1 MTATDSTPPWRP
13 DCPREQNDA
22 VRFPAAVAL
31 VALGGAVGTYARVV
45 VSLVVPDPALVAT
58 LAVNLVG
65 AFALGYLATR
75 LADGAGGEL
84 RRRRG
89 ARLLLGTGVCGGFTT
104 YSLIAQQAAMLMQR
118 GDVPVAVLYAATTLA
133 LGAVATMLGI
143 VLAARGRPD
152 RARATS

>member
-89 ARLLLGTGVCGGFTT
+89 VRLLLGTGFCGGFTT
-104 YSLIAQQAAMLMQR
+104 YSLIALQAAMLMQR

>member
-1 MTATDSTPPWRP
+1 M
-13 DCPREQNDA
+13 
-22 VRFPAAVAL
+22 RFPAAVAL
-31 VALGGAVGTYARVV
+31 VALGGAAGTYARVV

-89 ARLLLGTGVCGGFTT
+89 VRLLLGTGFCGGFTT
-104 YSLIAQQAAMLMQR
+104 YSLIALQAAMLMQR

-143 VLAARGRPD
+143 VLASRGRPD

>member
-1 MTATDSTPPWRP
+1 M
-13 DCPREQNDA
+13 
-22 VRFPAAVAL
+22 RFPAAVAL
-31 VALGGAVGTYARVV
+31 VALGGAAGTYARVV

-58 LAVNLVG
+58 LVVNLVG

-75 LADGAGGEL
+75 LADGADQDGARPGRE

-89 ARLLLGTGVCGGFTT
+89 VRLLLGTGFCGGFTT
-104 YSLIAQQAAMLMQR
+104 YSLIALQAARLMDR
-118 GDVPVAVLYAATTLA
+118 GDVPMAVLYGATTLA

-143 VLAARGRPD
+143 VLASRGRPD

>member
-1 MTATDSTPPWRP
+1 M
-13 DCPREQNDA
+13 
-22 VRFPAAVAL
+22 RFPAAVAL
-31 VALGGAVGTYARVV
+31 VALGGAAGTYARVV

-75 LADGAGGEL
+75 LADGAGGEI

-89 ARLLLGTGVCGGFTT
+89 VRLLLGTGVCGGFTT
-104 YSLIAQQAAMLMQR
+104 YSLIALQAAMLMQR

>member
-1 MTATDSTPPWRP
+1 M
-13 DCPREQNDA
+13 
-22 VRFPAAVAL
+22 AL

-75 LADGAGGEL
+75 LADGAGGEI

-89 ARLLLGTGVCGGFTT
+89 VRLLLGTGFCGGFTT

-143 VLAARGRPD
+143 VLASRGRPD
-152 RARATS
+152 RARAVT

>member
-45 VSLVVPDPALVAT
+45 VLLVVPDPALVAT

-75 LADGAGGEL
+75 LADGAGGEI

-89 ARLLLGTGVCGGFTT
+89 VRLLLGTGFCGGFTT
-104 YSLIAQQAAMLMQR
+104 YSLIALQAAMLMQR

-143 VLAARGRPD
+143 VLASRGRPD
-152 RARATS
+152 RARAVT

>member
-1 MTATDSTPPWRP
+1 M
-13 DCPREQNDA
+13 
-22 VRFPAAVAL
+22 RFPAAVAL

-75 LADGAGGEL
+75 LADGAGGEI

-89 ARLLLGTGVCGGFTT
+89 VRLLLGTGFCGGFTT
-104 YSLIAQQAAMLMQR
+104 YSLIALQAAMLMQR

>member
-13 DCPREQNDA
+13 DCPRERADA

-89 ARLLLGTGVCGGFTT
+89 VRLLLGTGVCGGFTT
-104 YSLIAQQAAMLMQR
+104 YSLIALQAAMLMQR
-118 GDVPVAVLYAATTLA
+118 GDVPVAVLYAATTLT

>member
-1 MTATDSTPPWRP
+1 M
-13 DCPREQNDA
+13 
-22 VRFPAAVAL
+22 AL

-75 LADGAGGEL
+75 LADGAGGEI

-89 ARLLLGTGVCGGFTT
+89 VRLLLGTGFCGGFTT
-104 YSLIAQQAAMLMQR
+104 YSLIALQAAMLMGR

-152 RARATS
+152 RARAVT

>member
-89 ARLLLGTGVCGGFTT
+89 VRLLLGTGVCGGFTT
-104 YSLIAQQAAMLMQR
+104 YSLIALQAAMLMQR
-118 GDVPVAVLYAATTLA
+118 GDVPVAVLYGATTLA

>member
-1 MTATDSTPPWRP
+1 M
-13 DCPREQNDA
+13 
-22 VRFPAAVAL
+22 RFPAAVAL
-31 VALGGAVGTYARVV
+31 VALGGAAGTYARVV

-75 LADGAGGEL
+75 LADGADRDGARPGRE
-84 RRRRG
+84 RRRG
-89 ARLLLGTGVCGGFTT
+89 VRLLLGTGFCGGFTT
-104 YSLIAQQAAMLMQR
+104 YSLIALQAAMLMQR
-118 GDVPVAVLYAATTLA
+118 GDVPVAVLYGATTLA

-143 VLAARGRPD
+143 VLASRGRPD

>member
-75 LADGAGGEL
+75 LADGAGGEI

-89 ARLLLGTGVCGGFTT
+89 VRLLLGTGFCGGFTT
-104 YSLIAQQAAMLMQR
+104 YSLIALQAAMLMQR

>member
-1 MTATDSTPPWRP
+1 M
-13 DCPREQNDA
+13 
-22 VRFPAAVAL
+22 RFPAAVAL
-31 VALGGAVGTYARVV
+31 VALGGAVGTYVRVV

-84 RRRRG
+84 RRRG
-89 ARLLLGTGVCGGFTT
+89 TRLLLGTGFCGGFTT
-104 YSLIAQQAAMLMQR
+104 YSLIALQAARLMDR
-118 GDVPVAVLYAATTLA
+118 GDVPVAVLYGATTLA

-143 VLAARGRPD
+143 VLASRGRQD

>member
-1 MTATDSTPPWRP
+1 M
-13 DCPREQNDA
+13 
-22 VRFPAAVAL
+22 AL

-75 LADGAGGEL
+75 LADGAGGEI

-89 ARLLLGTGVCGGFTT
+89 VRLLLGTGFCGGFTT
-104 YSLIAQQAAMLMQR
+104 YSLIALQAAMLMQR

-152 RARATS
+152 RARAVT

>member
-1 MTATDSTPPWRP
+1 M
-13 DCPREQNDA
+13 
-22 VRFPAAVAL
+22 RFAAAVAL
-31 VALGGAVGTYARVV
+31 VALGGAAGTYARVV

-75 LADGAGGEL
+75 LADGAGRDGARPGRE

-89 ARLLLGTGVCGGFTT
+89 VRLLLGTGFCGGFTT
-104 YSLIAQQAAMLMQR
+104 YSLVALQAARLMDR
-118 GDVPVAVLYAATTLA
+118 GDVPVAVLYGATTLA

-143 VLAARGRPD
+143 VLASRGRQD

>member
-1 MTATDSTPPWRP
+1 M
-13 DCPREQNDA
+13 
-22 VRFPAAVAL
+22 RFPAAVAL
-31 VALGGAVGTYARVV
+31 VALGGAVGTYARAV

-104 YSLIAQQAAMLMQR
+104 YSLIALQAAMLMQR
-118 GDVPVAVLYAATTLA
+118 GDVPVAVLYGATTLA

>member
-1 MTATDSTPPWRP
+1 M
-13 DCPREQNDA
+13 
-22 VRFPAAVAL
+22 RFPAAVAL
-31 VALGGAVGTYARVV
+31 VALGGAVGTYVRVV

-75 LADGAGGEL
+75 LADGADRDGARPGRE

-89 ARLLLGTGVCGGFTT
+89 VRLLLGTGFCGGFTT
-104 YSLIAQQAAMLMQR
+104 YSLIALQAARLMDR
-118 GDVPVAVLYAATTLA
+118 GDVPVAVLYGATTLA

-143 VLAARGRPD
+143 VLASRGRPD

>member
-75 LADGAGGEL
+75 LADGAGGEI

-89 ARLLLGTGVCGGFTT
+89 VRLLLGTGVCGGFTT
-104 YSLIAQQAAMLMQR
+104 YSLIALQAAMLMQR